1 MSVRCGRESVSLCGV
16 CVCVSSLSSP
26 AALLSVCPFALDLLS
41 FHSASHAEWKARQ
54 QEQMADR
61 EKSSRR
67 GERKNTSPQ
76 NKILFLSFPLLC
88 CFPFKERKKR
98 DKNKLKEVG
107 GCREA
112 GLQGRQQDV
121 LDILLSPAGDS
132 ETG

>member
-1 MSVRCGRESVSLCGV
+1 MEGKAAGIKSKWQTERRAAGEERE
-16 CVCVSSLSSP
+16 
-26 AALLSVCPFALDLLS
+26 
-41 FHSASHAEWKARQ
+41 
-54 QEQMADR
+54 
-61 EKSSRR
+61 
-67 GERKNTSPQ
+67 KNTSPQ
-76 NKILFLSFPLLC
+76 NKILFLSFSFLC
-88 CFPFKERKKR
+88 CFPLKERKKR